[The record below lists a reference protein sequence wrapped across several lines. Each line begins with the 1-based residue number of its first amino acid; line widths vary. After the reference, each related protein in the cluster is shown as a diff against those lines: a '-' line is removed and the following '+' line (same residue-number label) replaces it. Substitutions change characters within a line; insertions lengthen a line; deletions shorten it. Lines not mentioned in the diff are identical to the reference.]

1 MIVDITKDLS
11 LKTIFLLGDKITP
24 NVTLGEQGIYYE
36 ENTLPQPIRRNK
48 FEFDTII
55 AEGQAIPVKKNI
67 YSCIKI
73 LGFSL
78 YGTYSG
84 NIELRCN
91 QKIVE
96 NVKLSLNDFQGM
108 NIFETNSLFL
118 KSEISIDSE
127 KNKQEKN
134 FYVWEDEINFL
145 KKEIDEIVL
154 FDNPLTMI
162 LGIEIKE

>member
-1 MIVDITKDLS
+1 MIVDITKNLS
-11 LKTIFLLGDKITP
+11 LKTIFLSGDKITP

-36 ENTLPQPIRRNK
+36 GKDVPQPIRRNN

-55 AEGQAIPVKKNI
+55 AEGQAIPVEKDI

-73 LGFSL
+73 IGFSL

-108 NIFETNSLFL
+108 NIFRTNSLFL
-118 KSEISIDSE
+118 KSEISIDSK
-127 KNKQEKN
+127 KNKQEKI
-134 FYVWEDEINFL
+134 FYVWKDEIKFL

-154 FDNPLTMI
+154 FDNPFTMI
-162 LGIEIKE
+162 LGIEIEE

>member
-1 MIVDITKDLS
+1 MIVDITENLS
-11 LKTIFLLGDKITP
+11 LKTIFLSGDRITP

-36 ENTLPQPIRRNK
+36 GKALPQPIRRNT

-55 AEGQAIPVKKNI
+55 AEGQAIPVEKDF

-73 LGFSL
+73 IGFSL

-108 NIFETNSLFL
+108 NIFRTNSLFL
-118 KSEISIDSE
+118 KSEISIDSK

-134 FYVWEDEINFL
+134 FYVWKDEIKFL

-154 FDNPLTMI
+154 FDNPFTMI
-162 LGIEIKE
+162 LGIEIEE